1 MVGYQEIITPVQIYE
16 KYLKISAHENK
27 PVPEGKTAPEIW
39 SVNVKS
45 EDESKDLRKY
55 LPLLASASAD
65 YIGKDTN
72 VEKTIKLKDTEAG
85 PQIVRKG
92 M

>member
-1 MVGYQEIITPVQIYE
+1 M
-16 KYLKISAHENK
+16 
-27 PVPEGKTAPEIW
+27 
-39 SVNVKS
+39 KS

-72 VEKTIKLKDTEAG
+72 VEKTIKLKENDPG
-85 PQIVRKG
+85 VGMVRKG